1 MVTTWNQS
9 RQPPHKHD
17 TRHALPTSTTTP
29 LVFSYTYLLP
39 PTPPNLPLSLFFLSF
54 SVSWFSPLPSF
65 SYFLLSTP
73 SARGASGLSLFINSS
88 SSHLHFLFFVV
99 VSCLL
104 PEEARRVRI
113 PAYKSLNLT
122 LAPVLRALDHRPT
135 DRQFNS
141 TPPSFSVS
149 LRKTKLNNLPNS
161 AC

>member
-17 TRHALPTSTTTP
+17 TRHAPTNLDYNTAC
-29 LVFSYTYLLP
+29 VFLYILITSNSSQP
-39 PTPPNLPLSLFFLSF
+39 SSLSLFFLSF

-88 SSHLHFLFFVV
+88 SSHLHFLFLLLFRACSLKRPAASASLHTK
-99 VSCLL
+99 VSTL
-104 PEEARRVRI
+104 PCTGAARPR
-113 PAYKSLNLT
+113 S
-122 LAPVLRALDHRPT
+122 PT
-135 DRQFNS
+135 DRPTIQFNA
-141 TPPSFSVS
+141 PSFSVS